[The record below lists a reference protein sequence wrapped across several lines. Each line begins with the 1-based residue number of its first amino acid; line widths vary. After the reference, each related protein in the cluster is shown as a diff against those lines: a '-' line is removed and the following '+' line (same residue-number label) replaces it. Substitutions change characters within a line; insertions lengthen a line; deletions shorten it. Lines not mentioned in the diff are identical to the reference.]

1 MLAAFSNLIMLITS
15 VTQNGFFH
23 SFWSQAHSK
32 VFFFYLKCLKRISQT
47 FNNVYAEVKKSTGTQ
62 NESTDIVEKKRKVNL
77 ANITSKVLTS
87 VNQMSFVNFNTDNRV
102 VMWVKWSKPTQM
114 KLPHHLMPQC
124 KLLIL
129 CMIFTA
135 CLQQMKRFVQ

>member
-15 VTQNGFFH
+15 VTKNGFFH

-62 NESTDIVEKKRKVNL
+62 NESTDIVEKKRKVN
-77 ANITSKVLTS
+77 SKY
-87 VNQMSFVNFNTDNRV
+87 
-102 VMWVKWSKPTQM
+102 
-114 KLPHHLMPQC
+114 HLQSAHIIKSDVIC
-124 KLLIL
+124 K
-129 CMIFTA
+129 F
-135 CLQQMKRFVQ
+135 